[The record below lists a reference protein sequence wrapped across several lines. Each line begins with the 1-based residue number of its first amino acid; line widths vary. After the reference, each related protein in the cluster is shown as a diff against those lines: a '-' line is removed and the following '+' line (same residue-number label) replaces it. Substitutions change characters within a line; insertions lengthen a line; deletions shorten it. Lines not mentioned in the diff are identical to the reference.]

1 MDNKP
6 QGHIYF
12 IKHDDERNF
21 MRDRGKILK
30 LVQQLS
36 STEVTSGLLIPEKNT
51 ELHVIIFN
59 NKYIFTLKRY
69 I

>member
-6 QGHIYF
+6 R
-12 IKHDDERNF
+12 DERNF
-21 MRDRGKILK
+21 MRDCGKILK
-30 LVQQLS
+30 LVQQSS
-36 STEVTSGLLIPEKNT
+36 STEVTSGLLIPEKNA